1 MRESPG
7 STSLTSLIHVPHPS
21 LSQGTDSRETAQQS
35 NLLGHPTCS
44 AAKGFGS
51 FSQIVNF
58 PLYVFL
64 VKSQPRGSTGPKQG
78 SPSISKRAV
87 YAHRTHFVCSKLT
100 LRRRHVSC
108 LLGVRAHGFARQT
121 PPAHHQSSSWPTQ
134 NKDSRRVNSL
144 RVLTQTRAAMELSSP
159 FRGTQEHN
167 PLTEQ
172 TESWSRR
179 LRKARKENE
188 EGILLGVSA
197 SSQNQCRVLH

>member
-1 MRESPG
+1 M
-7 STSLTSLIHVPHPS
+7 PS
-21 LSQGTDSRETAQQS
+21 KWFTQISGEQDHTWRGNQKIK
-35 NLLGHPTCS
+35 P
-44 AAKGFGS
+44 S
-51 FSQIVNF
+51 F
-58 PLYVFL
+58 FL
-64 VKSQPRGSTGPKQG
+64 VKSQPRGSKQG
-78 SPSISKRAV
+78 SASISKHAV
-87 YAHRTHFVCSKLT
+87 YAHRTHLVCSKLT
-100 LRRRHVSC
+100 LRRKYASC
-108 LLGVRAHGFARQT
+108 LLGVWAHGFARQT

-144 RVLTQTRAAMELSSP
+144 GVLTQTRAAMELSSP

-167 PLTEQ
+167 PLTGQ